1 MRRVLMTALASG
13 AIGLATPA
21 IAVPTL
27 QQQNG
32 PDLTTAI
39 HASTTSGIDTGVVV
53 YACTQNNGQCANT
66 TFTGLD
72 SSSAG
77 TSIHITD
84 GAGFA
89 SITDSNY
96 NSQVPSTADL
106 FYLIMDPTPDFTD
119 YEFSVQL
126 VNAGGV
132 SIYYMLAG
140 GSGWTLANST
150 PSPIQQNANANT
162 QYILH
167 GNGSA
172 FGAVMIHSTGAI
184 FEVKQNSINLVSA
197 AVPEPGTW
205 GLMLLG
211 FAGIGMAMRRSRR
224 RSATL
229 MQVA

>member
-27 QQQNG
+27 AQQNG

-39 HASTTSGIDTGVVV
+39 HASTTNAANNTAVV
-53 YACTQNNGQCANT
+53 YGCTQNNGQCANT

-72 SSSAG
+72 ASAAG
-77 TSIHITD
+77 TAIHITD

-89 SITDSNY
+89 SITDANA
-96 NSQVPSTADL
+96 TADL
-106 FYLIMDPTPDFTD
+106 YNLIMDPALDFTD

-126 VNAGGV
+126 VNNGTV
-132 SIYYMLAG
+132 SILYQLVG
-140 GSGWTLANST
+140 GSGWTSASG
-150 PSPIQQNANANT
+150 SPISQNANANT

-167 GNGSA
+167 GNGGVFTA
-172 FGAVMIHSTGAI
+172 IMISTSSPM
-184 FEVKQNSINLVSA
+184 FEVKQNSINLASVTPP

-224 RSATL
+224 RSPTL